1 MIALMPIKIRR
12 ISPTVT
18 EWTIAGN
25 PPGWISIA
33 ELVGGKDAKLDAT
46 PMTEEELEAM
56 LKRTA
61 EWLKTVPTRWHK

>member
-1 MIALMPIKIRR
+1 VPIKIRR

-18 EWTIAGN
+18 EWEITGN

-33 ELVGGKDAKLDAT
+33 ELVAGPGAKLDAK
-46 PMTEEELEAM
+46 PMTEAELDAM

-61 EWLKTVPTRWHK
+61 EWLKTIPNRWDK